1 MIYRIGLILILPM
14 AAIVVA
20 PAALAVIKVT
30 NTVAKMYNEG
40 SSIVVGKVTKVNE
53 NGIIEAAVTTLKGD
67 GVGGTLKIVKIE
79 NLPDVSKAVKEGS
92 PLVLIIA
99 RRASASALHLADH
112 WLLPEFLPTA
122 KPNLVVRKEL
132 NLAQSFPGTTT
143 GLAAAMQSL
152 KEGNYSMLDAA
163 SPEMF
168 KGPARDLQKF
178 DVPNLRALFVFR
190 LPGKKQQ
197 GVLAISP
204 QGARSFFIDTGGF
217 RPSQE
222 PNEATLRFPFDPTQ
236 LIAITLGHDRRYLG
250 LKRDGEVE
258 EFQSNATSG
267 GAKHKL
273 WSDSS
278 TASAAA
284 IGDFGEEP
292 DRLYAIVVK
301 DDNIYRYPLDGKGE
315 PADFVRLT
323 GERVSTYHKE
333 NPRWLA
339 GATACALD
347 CNGDGRMDV
356 LINTPAGPMLLINRG
371 YGAFFINAD
380 LGKILKTSGGEPLLT
395 EKTLWTAADVDGDR
409 LDDLII
415 VSPVTGTVTAVMNPK
430 PEKKE

>member
-1 MIYRIGLILILPM
+1 MTHGIRLILILLT
-14 AAIVVA
+14 AAVFS

-40 SSIVVGKVTKVNE
+40 SSIIVGKVTKVND
-53 NGIIEAAVTTLKGD
+53 NGMIEAAVTTLKGD
-67 GVGGTLKIVKIE
+67 GVGDTLKIVKIE
-79 NLPDVSKAVKEGS
+79 NLPDVSKSVKEGS

-112 WLLPEFLPTA
+112 WLYPEFLPTA
-122 KPNLVVRKEL
+122 KSNLVVRKEL
-132 NLAQSFPGTTT
+132 NLAQSFPGATS
-143 GLAAAMQSL
+143 GLAVAMQSL
-152 KEGNYSMLDAA
+152 KEGKYSMLDAA

-168 KGPARDLQKF
+168 KGEVKSIGKL
-178 DVPNLRALFVFR
+178 DVPGVQAIFSVRV
-190 LPGKKQQ
+190 PEEKTQ
-197 GVLAISP
+197 GVIA
-204 QGARSFFIDTGGF
+204 
-217 RPSQE
+217 
-222 PNEATLRFPFDPTQ
+222 
-236 LIAITLGHDRRYLG
+236 LIANGTKAFIIDGRGVKATENPNIGG
-250 LKRDGEVE
+250 LTPPPGTIAFTRPWALLRDGELYNLQRGVASE
-258 EFQSNATSG
+258 VQRW
-267 GAKHKL
+267 L
-273 WSDSS
+273 WKDHS

-284 IGDFGEEP
+284 FGNFGEEP

-333 NPRWLA
+333 NPKWLA

-356 LINTPAGPMLLINRG
+356 LINTPSGPMLLINRG

-380 LGKILKTSGGEPLLT
+380 LGKVLKTSSGEPLLT
-395 EKTLWTAADVDGDR
+395 EKTLWTAADVDGDG

-415 VSPVTGTVTAVMNPK
+415 VSPGSGAVTAVMNPK